1 MSGPGRQDDA
11 QRPSPAETA
20 GAPARLWLNRT
31 VLGIGLASL
40 LSDVGHEMATAA
52 MPALLAA
59 LGSSSLLLGVIEGIS
74 DGVSSFAKLYS
85 GLYTDRLRRRKPL
98 AVFGYFLTAS
108 GMASFAL
115 ATRGWHVLLGRVV
128 GWLGRGARSLV
139 RNVLLTEA
147 TTKETYGRAFG
158 LERAM
163 DSAGAVV
170 GPLIA
175 LGIVHRS
182 GVRSV
187 FGYTF
192 LPGILAAISIA
203 ILVRERPHEAQPR
216 AQLFTGLRALP
227 PRYRRF
233 LWGVGLAGLGDF
245 SNTLLIL
252 WATQAWTARFG
263 YARAATLAMAFY
275 VGYNV
280 VYTISCYLS
289 GTLADRL
296 AKRGVL
302 AAGYALAV
310 IPALALLLPGASLTK
325 FGVVFAVSGL
335 YMGVWETVESSTA
348 AEYLPAQVRG
358 VGFGTLATVNGVG
371 DLASSI
377 LVGLLWATSPIVA
390 MSYVI
395 GTSLVGATIIATT
408 PVSDSARDSGG

>member
-1 MSGPGRQDDA
+1 MGDA
-11 QRPSPAETA
+11 PSDKVSKPETA
-20 GAPARLWLNRT
+20 TTGTARWLNRT
-31 VLGIGLASL
+31 VLGIGMASL
-40 LSDVGHEMATAA
+40 FSDVGHEMATAA

-59 LGSSSLLLGVIEGIS
+59 LGSSSLLLGVIEGVS

-85 GLYTDRLRRRKPL
+85 GLYSDRLRRRKPL
-98 AVFGYFLTAS
+98 AVVGYFLTAS

-128 GWLGRGARSLV
+128 GWLGRGARSPV

-187 FGYTF
+187 FAYTF
-192 LPGILAAISIA
+192 VPGILAALLIA
-203 ILVRERPHEAQPR
+203 ILVRERPHEPQPR
-216 AQLFTGLRALP
+216 AQLFAGIRALP
-227 PRYRRF
+227 RRYRRF

-280 VYTISCYLS
+280 VYAISCYLS

-296 AKRGVL
+296 PKRGVL
-302 AAGYALAV
+302 AAGYALAI
-310 IPALALLLPGASLTK
+310 IPALALLLPGASLMK

-335 YMGVWETVESSTA
+335 YMGVWETVENSTA
-348 AEYLPAQVRG
+348 AEYLPPQIRG

-377 LVGLLWATSPIVA
+377 LVGALWFASPVIA

-395 GTSLVGATIIATT
+395 ATSLIGAAIIATA
-408 PVSDSARDSGG
+408 PASESGSREVGVEID